1 MSASN
6 SQALLSDADLLERL
20 IAFDST
26 SRYSN
31 VPIADFICDYLDR
44 PGIRVERNFD
54 GSGEKVN
61 LVVTVGPET
70 DPGTRDGLMLSG
82 HMDVVP
88 AEEPEWQ
95 SDPFDMQ
102 RLDDRLVG
110 RGTCDM
116 KGFVA
121 LAINTAARA
130 RAAELRSPLALVLT
144 FDEEL
149 GTIGA
154 RHFMETWPHA
164 DKPLPRRGIIGEPTS
179 LQVVR
184 MHKGHAKATLTVK
197 GTPAHSG
204 YPHLGHNAIEACGR
218 AVTAL
223 TRLRR
228 ELEGETGDNS
238 PFFPEVPFVA
248 LNLATIHGGSAI
260 NIVPDSCV
268 LELGYRMLP
277 GMDKAPFEDRIRAA
291 LTKALDDEDW
301 QLEPLNHSPPM
312 LLADDHDL
320 YRQVCELRGQ
330 TETVSA
336 SYATDAGWL
345 QESGFDCL
353 LYGPGNIGVAH
364 KPNEWV
370 PTAELEQCARDL
382 QTLVHKYCIDDR
394 KNGAP

>member
-1 MSASN
+1 MST
-6 SQALLSDADLLERL
+6 QELLSDAELLSRL

-44 PGIRVERNFD
+44 PGIRIERNFD
-54 GSGEKVN
+54 ATGDKVN
-61 LVVTVGPET
+61 LVVTVGPPT
-70 DPGTRDGLMLSG
+70 GPSRQGLMLSG

-95 SDPFDMQ
+95 SDPFEMV
-102 RLDDRLVG
+102 RKDDTFVG

-121 LAINTAARA
+121 LAINAAARA
-130 RAAELRSPLALVLT
+130 DGPRLKAPLALVLT

-154 RHFMETWPHA
+154 RHFMETWPHG

-184 MHKGHAKATLTVK
+184 MHKGHAKSTLTVK

-204 YPHLGHNAIEACGR
+204 YPHLGHNAIEASAR
-218 AVTAL
+218 AIVAL
-223 TRLRR
+223 SDLRR
-228 ELEGETGDNS
+228 RLEQETGENS
-238 PFFPEVPFVA
+238 PFFGEVPFVA
-248 LNLATIHGGSAI
+248 LNVATVHGGSAI

-268 LELGYRMLP
+268 VELGYRILP
-277 GMDKAPFEDRIRAA
+277 GMKEEDFAARIRRT
-291 LTKALDDEDW
+291 LDTALDGEEW
-301 QLEPLNHSPPM
+301 SLVPLNHSPPM
-312 LLADDHDL
+312 LLGDDHDL
-320 YRQVCELRGQ
+320 YRQVCALRRQ

-353 LYGPGNIGVAH
+353 LYGPGNIAVAH

-370 PTAELEQCARDL
+370 PIAELEQCARDL
-382 QTLVHKYCIDDR
+382 ETLVQRYCMDDA
-394 KNGAP
+394 GLADGGEA

>member
-1 MSASN
+1 MSAN
-6 SQALLSDADLLERL
+6 PLLSDADLLARL

-26 SRYSN
+26 SRFSN
-31 VPIADFICDYLDR
+31 LPIADFIADYLDR
-44 PGIRVERNFD
+44 PGIRIERNPSED
-54 GSGEKVN
+54 GDKVN
-61 LVVTVGPET
+61 LIVTVGPET
-70 DPGTRDGLMLSG
+70 DESRDGLMLSG

-95 SDPFDMQ
+95 SDPFEMKRQ
-102 RLDDRLVG
+102 DDRYVG

-121 LAINTAARA
+121 LAINAAARA
-130 RAAELRSPLALVLT
+130 DAQKLKAPLALILT

-149 GTIGA
+149 GTLGA
-154 RHFMETWPHA
+154 HHFMETWSHSA
-164 DKPLPRRGIIGEPTS
+164 KPLPRRGIIGEPTS

-197 GTPAHSG
+197 GRPAHSG
-204 YPHLGHNAIEACGR
+204 YPHLGHNAIEVTSR
-218 AVTAL
+218 AISAL
-223 TRLRR
+223 SRLRAQ
-228 ELEGETGDNS
+228 LESETGEHS

-268 LELGYRMLP
+268 LELGYRILP
-277 GMDKAPFEDRIRAA
+277 GMQAKDFETRIREA
-291 LTKALDDEDW
+291 LEHALAGEDW
-301 QLEPLNHSPPM
+301 SLEPLNHSPPM

-320 YRQVCELRGQ
+320 YQTVCALNRQD
-330 TETVSA
+330 ETVSA

-345 QESGFDCL
+345 QESGFECL

-364 KPNEWV
+364 KPNEWL
-370 PTAELEQCARDL
+370 PIDEFERCSKDL
-382 QTLVHKYCIDDR
+382 DTLVQHYCVEPCISSPSGGD
-394 KNGAP
+394 